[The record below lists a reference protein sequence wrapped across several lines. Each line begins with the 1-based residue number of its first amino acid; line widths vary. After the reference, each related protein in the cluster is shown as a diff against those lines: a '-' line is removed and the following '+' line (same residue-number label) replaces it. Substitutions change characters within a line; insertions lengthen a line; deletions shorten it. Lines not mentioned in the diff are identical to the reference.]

1 MGTSKK
7 NSWGNYMK
15 RIDFFLQGMVS
26 DGLRGETKKQAVLNR
41 EMLFF
46 NLSDYGRSKR
56 LVFMI

>member
-1 MGTSKK
+1 MKK
-7 NSWGNYMK
+7 NWGNYMK
-15 RIDFFLQGMVS
+15 RIDFLQGTVS
-26 DGLRGETKKQAVLNR
+26 DGLRGETTEQAVLNR